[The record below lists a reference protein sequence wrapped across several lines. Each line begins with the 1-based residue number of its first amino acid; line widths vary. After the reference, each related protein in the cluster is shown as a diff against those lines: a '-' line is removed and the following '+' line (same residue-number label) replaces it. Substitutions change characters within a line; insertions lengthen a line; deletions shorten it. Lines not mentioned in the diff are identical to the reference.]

1 MNTKAIANKVTF
13 NQVIFNKVTVHKL
26 DMLASLGELGALG
39 GKIGQLTW
47 QNF

>member
-13 NQVIFNKVTVHKL
+13 NQVIFNKVTVL
-26 DMLASLGELGALG
+26 ILGGLGALG

-47 QNF
+47 QNV